1 MYVSVNVTLMK
12 CLICFLVLIIT
23 GGCLQQAAAQFPYP
37 SDTIQTYILD
47 SGQVKTPAAFPGGM
61 QEWKKFLTTHM
72 RTDSLLK
79 ARAPKGVYTLFVSY
93 VINKKGYVTDI
104 EVLQDPGYGLAEEIR
119 RVLRMSPRWL
129 PAESDGNP
137 VPCQEK
143 QKITYQVN

>member
-1 MYVSVNVTLMK
+1 MK
-12 CLICFLVLIIT
+12 CLFCFIVVFVMAGT
-23 GGCLQQAAAQFPYP
+23 LQKAAAQFNYP
-37 SDTIQTYILD
+37 SDTIQTFILD

-79 ARAPKGVYTLFVSY
+79 ASAPKGVYTLFVSY
-93 VINKKGYVTDI
+93 VINKKGFVTDI
-104 EVLQDPGYGLAEEIR
+104 EILQDPGYGIADDIR
-119 RVLRMSPRWL
+119 RVLRMSPKWL
-129 PAESDGNP
+129 PAESDGYP